1 MNKRNEVDAYTIAG
15 AVDSDVVIHGFN
27 AFCQT
32 RAGPTVVVVD
42 HASLHTS
49 EACQEALPPWE
60 KHGLSVFYLPEYSP
74 ELNLLAILWRF
85 MKYAWIACWAYTDFS
100 SLIQYVEGV
109 IKGFGDQY
117 KINFE

>member
-42 HASLHTS
+42 HASPTS
-49 EACQEALPPWE
+49 EACQRFRPGRNTDYRYSICLNIP
-60 KHGLSVFYLPEYSP
+60 LS
-74 ELNLLAILWRF
+74 
-85 MKYAWIACWAYTDFS
+85 
-100 SLIQYVEGV
+100 
-109 IKGFGDQY
+109 
-117 KINFE
+117 